1 MFRLHAVCVR
11 WRKVSLSKQTGTG
24 FVRGVWKRGDRSP
37 GRDEAGP
44 PLGRSNR
51 SSPAIVSPPPPRGS
65 PIFHRGRDLLVLRHP
80 CRVRGAARVALYRGR
95 IRPDARPSKRLSV
108 HPHVR
113 GRQQVSRQPRIS
125 IRFTPTCVGTAAW
138 PAPRGGRCTVHPHVR
153 GDGMNVAAG
162 RPAAFGSPPRAW
174 GRRAAP
180 GRAWGALSVHPHVRG
195 DGWCWGPARRATSG
209 SPPRAWGRR
218 WGISGA

>member
-44 PLGRSNR
+44 PLGRSNL

-125 IRFTPTCVGTAAW
+125 IRFTPTCVGTALSA
-138 PAPRGGRCTVHPHVR
+138 VR
-153 GDGMNVAAG
+153 PVNFAN
-162 RPAAFGSPPRAW
+162 GSPPRAW
-174 GRRAAP
+174 GRRTPHAHAP
-180 GRAWGALSVHPHVRG
+180 L
-195 DGWCWGPARRATSG
+195 PARFTPTCVG
-209 SPPRAWGRR
+209 
-218 WGISGA
+218 